1 MEEQVL
7 IHKNPN
13 INLEFNILV
22 KWLDNY
28 TKRTGKTYS
37 KDAFADFISNIHVDS
52 WKEMKVSKK
61 NKQIIDNKVRS
72 SKTSK
77 DVSIT
82 YKSSYDYEDNE
93 YLNKDKLYTVKDKNQ
108 YNEEYEVDNIKPIE
122 NNFTSFDKNSFINGF
137 GTFKLIKYEPGD
149 HFDEFHYDTLS
160 TAQNAQMI
168 GTALLFPPAN
178 ISPFTGGD
186 LVFKVDEDD
195 QELTYTI
202 HPSKFTE
209 WTLITF
215 GHLLHKCT
223 PVETGTRYVLK
234 ADIWSCLSNLEP
246 NRVSITEIN
255 QYIDKVNETR
265 YEKMQMY
272 DVLTKDKLS
281 KLFTDELKKNITE
294 INAKTFLEEY
304 KNIMN
309 EVKHLQ
315 KKHNGIIEAKDNS
328 STSVAFIDLLSR
340 IEPIKTRTIYV
351 FDDLYSQPYNFI
363 DFSINHLL
371 IIKKLLTLEYKFA
384 LFNKKFDVYV
394 PYGAND
400 DTDTDIDND
409 NKCKCCNIFEEISIM
424 DYNGGEFNWNFENDV
439 EIGKLYDK
447 ESEYN
452 DESGYNITNRYQSTC
467 IMFWKE

>member
-1 MEEQVL
+1 MEDQVL

-22 KWLDNY
+22 K
-28 TKRTGKTYS
+28 RTHKTYS
-37 KDAFADFISNIHVDS
+37 KDAFADFISNIPVDS

-77 DVSIT
+77 YVSIT
-82 YKSSYDYEDNE
+82 YKCDYYEDDD
-93 YLNKDKLYTVKDKNQ
+93 KDKLYTVVDENQ
-108 YNEEYEVDNIKPIE
+108 YNEKYEVDNIKPIE

-137 GTFKLIKYEPGD
+137 GTFKLIKYETGD

-168 GTALLFPPAN
+168 GNALLFPPSH

-195 QELTYTI
+195 QELTYII
-202 HPSKFTE
+202 HPSKFTD

-223 PVETGTRYVLK
+223 PVETGTRYVFK

-246 NRVSITEIN
+246 NTASITEIN

-265 YEKMQMY
+265 YEKMQML
-272 DVLTKDKLS
+272 DVLTKDKLN
-281 KLFTDELKKNITE
+281 KLFTNELKKNITE
-294 INAKTFLEEY
+294 INSKTFLEEY
-304 KNIMN
+304 KNIMT

-315 KKHNGIIEAKDNS
+315 KKHNDIIEAKDNS
-328 STSVAFIDLLSR
+328 FTPVAFLNLLSYPEYMQQTR
-340 IEPIKTRTIYV
+340 IIYV
-351 FDDLYSQPYNFI
+351 FDDLYSQPYNFT

-371 IIKKLLTLEYKFA
+371 IIKKLLILEYKFA

-394 PYGAND
+394 PYGADAD
-400 DTDTDIDND
+400 DDR
-409 NKCKCCNIFEEISIM
+409 FYSEISILN
-424 DYNGGEFNWNFENDV
+424 YNGGEFDWYFENNV

-452 DESGYNITNRYQSTC
+452 DESGYNITNRYESTC
-467 IMFWKE
+467 VMFWKE

>member
-7 IHKNPN
+7 IHKNPE
-13 INLEFNILV
+13 IHLKFNIQA
-22 KWLDNY
+22 KRLDNY
-28 TKRTGKTYS
+28 NNRSGKTYN
-37 KDAFADFISNIHVDS
+37 KDTFAEFISNIPVDS

-72 SKTSK
+72 SKISK
-77 DVSIT
+77 SVSIT
-82 YKSSYDYEDNE
+82 YKSSDDYES
-93 YLNKDKLYTVKDKNQ
+93 KDKVFEIRHANAYHI
-108 YNEEYEVDNIKPIE
+108 EYDSEYIKPIE

-137 GTFKLIKYEPGD
+137 GTFKLIKYETGD

-160 TAQNAQMI
+160 TAINAQMI
-168 GTALLFPPAN
+168 GTALLFPPVH
-178 ISPFTGGD
+178 ISPYTGGD

-223 PVETGTRYVLK
+223 PVESGTRYVLK

-246 NRVSITEIN
+246 NPVSITEIN
-255 QYIDKVNETR
+255 QFITTVGETGD
-265 YEKMQMY
+265 EKMQMY
-272 DVLTKDKLS
+272 DVDAKDKLNR
-281 KLFTDELKKNITE
+281 LFTNELKKNITE
-294 INAKTFLEEY
+294 INSKTFLEEY

-315 KKHNGIIEAKDNS
+315 KKHNAIIEAKDNS
-328 STSVAFIDLLSR
+328 STPVAFLDLLNQ
-340 IEPIKTRTIYV
+340 IEPIKTRNIYV
-351 FDDLYSQPYNFI
+351 FNDLYEQPYKFT

-371 IIKKLLTLEYKFA
+371 IIKKILTLEYKFA

-394 PYGAND
+394 PYGADN
-400 DTDTDIDND
+400 DND
-409 NKCKCCNIFEEISIM
+409 NKCRCCNIFEEISIM
-424 DYNGGEFNWNFENDV
+424 DYNGGEFNWNFENDI

-452 DESGYNITNRYQSTC
+452 DESGYNITNRYESTC